1 MRPRDVARVIAPSD
15 AGVPSAGAPYGPL
28 PNTARAATSRASRA
42 ANPPQNHGRGHPMPR
57 EFHLFGLGNALV
69 DIFLE
74 VSDAELASLGFE
86 KGSMRL
92 VERDEQRQ
100 LLERFR
106 GHEPRLVSG
115 GSVGPEQ
122 APILLATAVA
132 IIATIAQIGYL
143 LARGRKVDGMLWV
156 SLAIIVVFGGA
167 TIYFHNEAFIK
178 WKPTVLYWVFAVVL
192 LGAQLLMNK
201 NLIRMMMKGQ
211 VELPDPIWTR
221 LNLAWA
227 AFFAAMGVINL
238 YIAFNFAT
246 STWVNFKLFGFMGL
260 MIAFVVAQTMF
271 LSKYIKDPG

>member
-1 MRPRDVARVIAPSD
+1 MKTPTGTSEANAP
-15 AGVPSAGAPYGPL
+15 APKKRTGPL
-28 PNTARAATSRASRA
+28 TFISQVRAEA
-42 ANPPQNHGRGHPMPR
+42 
-57 EFHLFGLGNALV
+57 
-69 DIFLE
+69 
-74 VSDAELASLGFE
+74 
-86 KGSMRL
+86 
-92 VERDEQRQ
+92 
-100 LLERFR
+100 
-106 GHEPRLVSG
+106 
-115 GSVGPEQ
+115 
-122 APILLATAVA
+122 
-132 IIATIAQIGYL
+132 
-143 LARGRKVDGMLWV
+143 RKVTWATRQEVTV
-156 SLAIIVVFGGA
+156 STIMVVIFGGL
-167 TIYFHNEAFIK
+167 TLWLHDERFIK